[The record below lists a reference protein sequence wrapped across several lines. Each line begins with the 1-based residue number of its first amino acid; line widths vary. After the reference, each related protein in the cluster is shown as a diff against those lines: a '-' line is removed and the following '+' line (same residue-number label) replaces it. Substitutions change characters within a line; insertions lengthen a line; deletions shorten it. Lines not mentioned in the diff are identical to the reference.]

1 MPRYTQ
7 VNSEIC
13 TAKQNVCI
21 AISDSE
27 EDMPINR
34 LFRSDVKK
42 RGGETKLMAHSDV
55 T

>member
-13 TAKQNVCI
+13 TAKQNDCI

-27 EDMPINR
+27 EDMPVNR

-42 RGGETKLMAHSDV
+42 KGGETKFVARSDV